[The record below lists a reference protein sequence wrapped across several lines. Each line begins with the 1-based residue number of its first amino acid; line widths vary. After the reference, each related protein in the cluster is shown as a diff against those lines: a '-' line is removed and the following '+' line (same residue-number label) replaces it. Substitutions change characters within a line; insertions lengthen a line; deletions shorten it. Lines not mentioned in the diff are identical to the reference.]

1 MRRPVPPVFVDVA
14 AWVDSESA
22 DPVQRRRRQAI
33 HILLAAVAGI
43 RPAYTLYLKG
53 GLLLGLAHGSP
64 RMTVDVDM
72 TAGFRPGDGIDD
84 RIRDAL
90 DRTLNATAAALGY
103 TGTRTEVYAIRKRP
117 ATDIGEAGF
126 PALRITVEH
135 LSRTGGRERMDRI
148 PMDVSFNEPDVVSVD
163 ILDIGNGIELHAYGL
178 VDVIAEKYRALLQ
191 QPVRNRERRQD
202 VYDIAFLLDRSTFD
216 GDGKAGIL
224 AAVLE
229 KCRSRGIEPGIGS
242 IDDPEVRAMARA
254 RWDTIGLEVGILPGF
269 DPCFETV
276 RRFYRELPWEP
287 CPGSSPTQV

>member
-22 DPVQRRRRQAI
+22 DPVQRQRRQAI

-103 TGTRTEVYAIRKRP
+103 TGTRTEVCAIRKRP

-135 LSRTGGRERMDRI
+135 LSRTGGRERRDRI

-178 VDVIAEKYRALLQ
+178 VDVIAEKYRA
-191 QPVRNRERRQD
+191 
-202 VYDIAFLLDRSTFD
+202 
-216 GDGKAGIL
+216 
-224 AAVLE
+224 
-229 KCRSRGIEPGIGS
+229 RGIEPGIGS

-254 RWDTIGLEVGILPGF
+254 RWDTIGLEVGILPEF